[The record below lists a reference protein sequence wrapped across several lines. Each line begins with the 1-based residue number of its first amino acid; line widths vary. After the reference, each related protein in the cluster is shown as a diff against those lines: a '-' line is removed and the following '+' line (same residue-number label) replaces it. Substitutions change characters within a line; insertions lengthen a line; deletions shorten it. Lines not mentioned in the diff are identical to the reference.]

1 MCPPRSEYAGN
12 CLSVTRSMLVSD
24 LAAVLRSPESCVV
37 VSVSLDGT
45 IVTIVLK
52 GPCDLRVKRRRA
64 GWSADGDIGK
74 ALVLLMYVYIKAE
87 NPHALYSLALSPPAA
102 RVQRC
107 PSRMQRSLTD
117 IILSVAEYA
126 ETN

>member
-1 MCPPRSEYAGN
+1 M
-12 CLSVTRSMLVSD
+12 SD

-45 IVTIVLK
+45 IEAIVLK

-74 ALVLLMYVYIKAE
+74 ALVLLLMYVYIKAE
-87 NPHALYSLALSPPAA
+87 NPHALYSLALSPLAA
-102 RVQRC
+102 VVQRC
-107 PSRMQRSLTD
+107 PSQMQGVQLQ
-117 IILSVAEYA
+117 
-126 ETN
+126 

>member
-1 MCPPRSEYAGN
+1 MVNVFSG
-12 CLSVTRSMLVSD
+12 
-24 LAAVLRSPESCVV
+24 VLRSLVSCVV
-37 VSVSLDGT
+37 VSESLDGASKQ
-45 IVTIVLK
+45 VSSRRLV
-52 GPCDLRVKRRRA
+52 LRVKRRRA

-74 ALVLLMYVYIKAE
+74 ALVLLLMYVYIKSG
-87 NPHALYSLALSPPAA
+87 NPHALYSIALSPPAA

>member
-1 MCPPRSEYAGN
+1 M
-12 CLSVTRSMLVSD
+12 SD
-24 LAAVLRSPESCVV
+24 LAAALRSLESCVV

-45 IVTIVLK
+45 IEAIVLK

-87 NPHALYSLALSPPAA
+87 NPHALYSLALSAPAA

-107 PSRMQRSLTD
+107 PSRMQG
-117 IILSVAEYA
+117 V
-126 ETN
+126 